1 MLDIQSHFIGI
12 KTVWVKRILSSS
24 APWSIIGKN
33 IITKFNKNELLLYVN
48 DPEINYLEKLP
59 PFYKQVFQGL
69 IKTNSIELREIK
81 TLTVLL
87 NQSIWCNK
95 HITLHNGNQSKK
107 TTLFLQNWIDSN
119 LLFVKDLRFDR
130 GKLDVTYILEQVNTK
145 TNIWAKIF
153 QVKNSLSKYSTILS
167 GFQDQIIRS
176 KNDMTHIGPSHKQIT
191 WTTKEVYNE
200 HIENIFVKPKLKI
213 LSGRE
218 NLKNTS
224 NNEISNAFKM
234 KSEMAEK

>member
-1 MLDIQSHFIGI
+1 M
-12 KTVWVKRILSSS
+12 
-24 APWSIIGKN
+24 
-33 IITKFNKNELLLYVN
+33 
-48 DPEINYLEKLP
+48 
-59 PFYKQVFQGL
+59 
-69 IKTNSIELREIK
+69 
-81 TLTVLL
+81 
-87 NQSIWCNK
+87 
-95 HITLHNGNQSKK
+95 
-107 TTLFLQNWIDSN
+107 FLQNWIHSN

-145 TNIWAKIF
+145 TNIWAEIF

-176 KNDMTHIGPSHKQIT
+176 KNDLTRIGLSRKQIT
-191 WTTKEVYNE
+191 WTTKEVYNK

-224 NNEISNAFKM
+224 KNEISNAFKI
-234 KSEMAEK
+234 KVFEK

>member
-1 MLDIQSHFIGI
+1 MAIE
-12 KTVWVKRILSSS
+12 VKR
-24 APWSIIGKN
+24 
-33 IITKFNKNELLLYVN
+33 
-48 DPEINYLEKLP
+48 
-59 PFYKQVFQGL
+59 
-69 IKTNSIELREIK
+69 
-81 TLTVLL
+81 
-87 NQSIWCNK
+87 
-95 HITLHNGNQSKK
+95 
-107 TTLFLQNWIDSN
+107 LFLQNWIDSN

-130 GKLDVTYILEQVNTK
+130 GKLDVT
-145 TNIWAKIF
+145 NIWAEIF

-176 KNDMTHIGPSHKQIT
+176 KNDMTHIGLSRKQIT

-224 NNEISNAFKM
+224 NNEIIVVTYAEFGCNTQSFKN